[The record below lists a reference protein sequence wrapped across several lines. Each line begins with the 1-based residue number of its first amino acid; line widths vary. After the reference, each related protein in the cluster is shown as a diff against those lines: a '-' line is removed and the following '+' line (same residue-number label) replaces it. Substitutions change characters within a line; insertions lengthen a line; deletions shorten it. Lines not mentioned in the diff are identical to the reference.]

1 MSTNVESG
9 WTAPDQAG
17 DVGGPRID
25 RIVIGL
31 LLSAVGVGWLL
42 DLGGVPV
49 PWRMFPAGALVLIG
63 GALLATLI
71 GGRGRGMLIA
81 LGIVATLLGL
91 AIGVGA
97 DRYQGPV
104 GDHLVAPTSA
114 DWPVQEHISAGTL
127 TVDLTRHPLPDTGRL
142 EADVGAGRIVVLVPP
157 ERNPSIK
164 ASVTAGSIT
173 VDGVKVDDG
182 VDLQW
187 SGPGER
193 ADAVELVLHAG
204 LGDIEVRHE

>member
-193 ADAVELVLHAG
+193 SDAVELVLHAG